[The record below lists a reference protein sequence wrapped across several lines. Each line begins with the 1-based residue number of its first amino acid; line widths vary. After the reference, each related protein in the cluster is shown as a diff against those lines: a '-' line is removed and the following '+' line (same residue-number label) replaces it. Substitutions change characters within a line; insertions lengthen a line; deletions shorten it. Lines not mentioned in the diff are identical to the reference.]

1 MTEEMTDN
9 PMRRGRLRNGN
20 PGGDPNKAPRCGA
33 RTRAG
38 TACQQAV
45 MQGKLR
51 CRMHGGSS
59 TGPRTAEGLARMR
72 ASKVTHG
79 LRTKEMMEVRQ
90 MIRWLEKVTEE
101 V

>member
-1 MTEEMTDN
+1 
-9 PMRRGRLRNGN
+9 
-20 PGGDPNKAPRCGA
+20 
-33 RTRAG
+33 
-38 TACQQAV
+38 
-45 MQGKLR
+45 
-51 CRMHGGSS
+51 
-59 TGPRTAEGLARMR
+59 MR